1 MGLGLEVPSHGT
13 KVGEKCRN
21 RVAKWPERNIVGR
34 LEGFVE
40 QPPNATEFGQ
50 GFEKEVTG

>member
-1 MGLGLEVPSHGT
+1 MPQPGC
-13 KVGEKCRN
+13 KVAG
-21 RVAKWPERNIVGR
+21 RVFVGR
-34 LEGFVE
+34 LECFVE